1 MKKILF
7 LIMAICSTIVATA
20 QSTDQISAILHH
32 GDEVSV
38 FTGNTAF
45 QKAYAAAV
53 DGDVINLSQGVFY
66 TIETMNKSL
75 RIYGA
80 GFEDNAETNTAIT
93 KINGD
98 VKLEDSEKTIDGFV
112 LEGVKIEG
120 YFAFNANTK
129 NALIQK
135 CYMTELRFNYDTENI
150 TVRQC
155 RITGS
160 IDGCK
165 KVAKGLLISNCYV
178 WDVINHFDPAS
189 FVNIDH
195 SFMGLMYWYKDREYA
210 QFLWTNCIIND
221 RRGGNGGNYVPT
233 ANAATLK
240 NCIMLS
246 SWTYDDGI
254 IENCFYPAVADV
266 FADAENVEYTETR
279 TFELK
284 DPETYKGTDGTPIGP
299 SGGAG
304 WNKVPSHPYI
314 KNLSATTSGTNLNV
328 SYESGVK

>member
-1 MKKILF
+1 MKRILF

-80 GFEDNAETNTAIT
+80 GFEENAETNTAIT
-93 KINGD
+93 KINGN

-120 YFAFNANTK
+120 YFDFNANTK

-135 CYMTELRFNYDTENI
+135 CYMTKIWLHHDTENI

-155 RITGS
+155 HITGS
-160 IDGCK
+160 IDGCN

-178 WDVINHFDPAS
+178 WDNINYFNHAS
-189 FVNIDH
+189 FVNVDH
-195 SFMGLMYWYKDREYA
+195 SFIGLLYRENDRDNA
-210 QFLWTNCIIND
+210 VFLWTNSIINNRASSTYYD
-221 RRGGNGGNYVPT
+221 CLPT
-233 ANAATLK
+233 GKGSTVR

-246 SWTYDDGI
+246 SSWDDVI

-266 FADAENVEYTETR
+266 FADAEDVVYTETR

>member
-20 QSTDQISAILHH
+20 QSTDEISAILHH

-45 QKAYAAAV
+45 QKAYDAAV
-53 DGDVINLSQGVFY
+53 DGDVINLSQGTFIKVNE
-66 TIETMNKSL
+66 IIKSL

-80 GFEDNAETNTAIT
+80 GFEDNAKTNTAIT
-93 KINGD
+93 KIDGD
-98 VKLEDSEKTIDGFV
+98 VTLAGTDNTIDGFV
-112 LEGVKIEG
+112 LEGVKING
-120 YFAFNANTK
+120 QLAVKCNMK

-135 CYMTELRFNYDTENI
+135 CYMTKIWLNHDTENI

-160 IDGCK
+160 IDGGK
-165 KVAKGLLISNCYV
+165 NVAKGLLISNCYV
-178 WDVINHFDPAS
+178 WDKINNFNHAS
-189 FVNIDH
+189 FVNVDH
-195 SFMGLMYWYKDREYA
+195 SFMGSLYRSDERDNA
-210 QFLWTNCIIND
+210 VFLWTNSIIN
-221 RRGGNGGNYVPT
+221 NGPSSYYDFLPT
-233 ANAATLK
+233 GIGSTVR

-246 SWTYDDGI
+246 KRIWDDVI